1 MRNKLEHY
9 ISLGSQLPIR
19 TPDRNGNPEMTA
31 KDIRVVTDADR
42 LGWFAGWSD
51 AALAALVADVR
62 KHESKCTS
70 GFVTMDF
77 PAMTD
82 RAIMDEVNHA
92 VNPLFA
98 SDFRRAAYPGQ
109 TGRQAVDVETVKA
122 GDKVFMTGDPT
133 PRTVLHIH
141 VSKLFVSF
149 TVVSHDDAMPHL
161 IHRHR
166 GALINK
172 EIN

>member
-1 MRNKLEHY
+1 MRNKLEQY
-9 ISLGSQLPIR
+9 ISLGSQIPHRRITSGHSAASL
-19 TPDRNGNPEMTA
+19 
-31 KDIRVVTDADR
+31 
-42 LGWFAGWSD
+42 WSD

-70 GFVTMDF
+70 DFVTMDF

-92 VNPLFA
+92 VNPWGRHHMREICA
-98 SDFRRAAYPGQ
+98 GAPV
-109 TGRQAVDVETVKA
+109 RQAVDVETVKA